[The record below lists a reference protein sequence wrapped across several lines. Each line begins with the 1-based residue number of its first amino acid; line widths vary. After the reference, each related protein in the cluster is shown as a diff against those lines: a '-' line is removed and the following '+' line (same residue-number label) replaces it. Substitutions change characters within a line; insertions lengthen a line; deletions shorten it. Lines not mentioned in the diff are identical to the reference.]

1 MTSQKYLNNSL
12 VLNDQI
18 IWEHRLDIIIPNS
31 ITDHTAILKSLLI
44 ILLSRILINAWVINF
59 NA

>member
-44 ILLSRILINAWVINF
+44 ILFSRILFNAWAININA
-59 NA
+59 